1 MRRRSDNS
9 SFSPLVDLDELVSSS
24 TAVSLVFGQVVVLV
38 LVVSLLMGR
47 HREYLR
53 LKTLFR

>member
-1 MRRRSDNS
+1 MRRRSDYS

-53 LKTLFR
+53 L

>member
-53 LKTLFR
+53 L